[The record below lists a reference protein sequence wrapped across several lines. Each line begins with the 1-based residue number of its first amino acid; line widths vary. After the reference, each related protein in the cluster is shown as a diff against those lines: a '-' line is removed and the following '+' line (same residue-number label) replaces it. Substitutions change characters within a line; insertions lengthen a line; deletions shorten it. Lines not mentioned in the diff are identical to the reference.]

1 MDMHDWTDDQVPL
14 INVQFP
20 NPKAFLR
27 TLSVVKPPSSSKQ
40 TAIVEFTAQ
49 GLGINWENDSKT
61 MQSGISMGA
70 SLFSMYDLLQNTSFG
85 VPFDLFFNTL
95 AAMVSIDNQGSALSL
110 KYPGPNAEVL
120 LECSAPSEMCSIAIH
135 THARINTSES
145 THFTSFNSVMSDNR
159 SSFISESKL
168 IQEVFNDLEWCK
180 SSLTITMLTDPWTLS
195 FSSQDGRRGK
205 ALAINIPLQPLC
217 VRSASFNIQRVCRKY
232 RTKNLR
238 SAFQNLSFSNE
249 VCEVVID
256 EHGILSITHILSIEK
271 VAGGDA
277 SGGTAVHPLASY
289 TSQDTSG
296 PEELT
301 VAQFVLLPLC
311 DDDDDDD
318 DDQRVKWEQLGGDDM

>member
-14 INVQFP
+14 INAQFP

-27 TLSVVKPPSSSKQ
+27 TLSVVKPPPSSKQ

-61 MQSGISMGA
+61 MQSGISFGA
-70 SLFSMYDLLQNTSFG
+70 SLFSMYDLQQNTSFG
-85 VPFDLFFNTL
+85 VPFDLFYNTL
-95 AAMVSIDNQGSALSL
+95 AAMVSIDNQGSVLSL
-110 KYPGPNAEVL
+110 KYPGPNAEIL
-120 LECSAPSEMCSIAIH
+120 LECSAPFETCSNAIVY
-135 THARINTSES
+135 ARINTLES
-145 THFTSFNSVMSDNR
+145 VHFTSFNSMMSDTR

-180 SSLTITMLTDPWTLS
+180 SSVTITMLRDPWTLS
-195 FSSQDGRRGK
+195 LSTQDGRRGK
-205 ALAINIPLQPLC
+205 ALTINIPLQPLC
-217 VRSASFNIQRVCRKY
+217 VRSASFNIQRVCRNY

-238 SAFQNLSFSNE
+238 SAFQNADLSFTNE

-271 VAGGDA
+271 VAGRD
-277 SGGTAVHPLASY
+277 GGTAVHPLASY
-289 TSQDTSG
+289 TSQDTGG

-311 DDDDDDD
+311 EDDDDNDDD
-318 DDQRVKWEQLGGDDM
+318 GAVRWGQLGGDDA